1 MTIGNKIKLRTKRLT
16 DAPDDYA
23 WQTDQ
28 ELARLDAAPASTITF
43 PQYLAEYASELRYPS
58 PLRNRFAIETLEGE
72 HIGNCTY
79 YGIDEAKGEAEL
91 GIMIGNR
98 GYWDKGYGAD
108 AVATLANHIF
118 RQTRL
123 NRIYL
128 KTLDSNARAH
138 KCFQKCGFAPFGELK
153 KDGYSFVLM
162 ELTRQEW
169 QKRQS

>member
-1 MTIGNKIKLRTKRLT
+1 MINGSKIKLRSKRLS
-16 DAPDDYA
+16 DAREDYT

-28 ELARLDAAPASTITF
+28 ELARLDAATASTITF
-43 PQYLAEYASELRYPS
+43 SQYLAEYASELRYPS

-98 GYWDKGYGAD
+98 GYWDKGYGTD
-108 AVATLANHIF
+108 VVATLANHIF
-118 RQTRL
+118 QQTRL
-123 NRIYL
+123 SRIYL

-138 KCFQKCGFAPFGELK
+138 KCFQKCGFTPYGELK